1 LLSVGWAL
9 LGLSACAGE
18 TFFPSQGAGAPCEGK
33 KISPSG
39 ERFGFSHDML
49 SLGAAAA
56 RPTAS
61 ASSIF
66 FSQGADAPWKK
77 KSSGRE
83 SVSIPPYNSFS
94 LAFRKNSA
102 KSMVKGSA
110 KNVYFWHKV

>member
-1 LLSVGWAL
+1 MKEIKRLSREIV
-9 LGLSACAGE
+9 SVSRMSVV
-18 TFFPSQGAGAPCEGK
+18 T
-33 KISPSG
+33 
-39 ERFGFSHDML
+39 
-49 SLGAAAA
+49 GAAAA

-61 ASSIF
+61 AYSIF